1 MTNMPSIRPTLL
13 GFVCAFTTSLAGVAS
28 AQEATPAAPAT
39 PAASSTP
46 EPSCAESYEQ
56 AQRDQRDGKYLS
68 AAAAALSCAQL
79 RCNQAI
85 VRECTRLYDQL
96 EASTPTLAVSALTHD
111 GRALIDVKVEM
122 DGQPLLERITGKLV
136 PVDPGPH
143 AFVFTHAEFGR
154 VEVSRFAQPGEKG
167 GRVEATFPDPNP
179 KPAEPVPST
188 LPTSTPPAVEKKPGG
203 IPVLTYVLGGV
214 GLVGMGGFA
223 FFRVS
228 AVGDYNDYNS
238 TCSPQCNPDDIDS
251 VRTKF
256 TLSYVS
262 LGIGAAGLAGA
273 GLVFALSR
281 TGDSSHTE
289 ARLVP
294 TAGGAAATLR
304 TTF

>member
-1 MTNMPSIRPTLL
+1 MTNTHYLRPALF

-28 AQEATPAAPAT
+28 AQEGTPAAPA
-39 PAASSTP
+39 ADG
-46 EPSCAESYEQ
+46 PSCADSYEQ
-56 AQRDQRDGKYLS
+56 AQRDQRDGKLLSAS
-68 AAAAALSCAQL
+68 AAALACAQL

-85 VRECTRLYDQL
+85 VRECTRLYDTI
-96 EASTPTLAVSALTHD
+96 EASTPTLAVSAQTHD
-111 GRALIDVKVEM
+111 GRALIDVVVEM
-122 DGQPLLERITGKLV
+122 DGQPLLDRITGKLV

-179 KPAEPVPST
+179 KPAEPPPT
-188 LPTSTPPAVEKKPGG
+188 LATTPPPVAEQKRGV
-203 IPVLTYVLGGV
+203 PVLTYVLGGV

-223 FFRVS
+223 FFRIS

-238 TCSPQCNPDDIDS
+238 TCSPGCNPDDIDP

-262 LGIGAAGLAGA
+262 LGVGAAGLVGA

-281 TGDSSHTE
+281 GGKDTPQTE
-289 ARLVP
+289 ARFMP
-294 TAGGAAATLR
+294 TGDGAAASLR

>member
-1 MTNMPSIRPTLL
+1 MTNMPFMRPVLF
-13 GFVCAFTTSLAGVAS
+13 GFVCAFTTSLAGVAR
-28 AQEATPAAPAT
+28 AQEATPAAPA
-39 PAASSTP
+39 AA

-179 KPAEPVPST
+179 KPAEPVPNPLAT
-188 LPTSTPPAVEKKPGG
+188 NAPPAVEQKRGG

-223 FFRVS
+223 FFRIS

-273 GLVFALSR
+273 GVVFALSR
-281 TGDSSHTE
+281 GGSESSQTE